1 MNKETIAEHLGFV
14 LEETN
19 FQDLGLKRKGK
30 VRDVYDQGDKLVL
43 IATDRYSAFDR
54 NLTLIPLK
62 GQALTA
68 ITAFWFDKTKQIVPN
83 HVIGIPDPNVIIAK
97 KCEVIPIEVVVRG
110 YITGVTSTALW
121 TKYQEGERDFGSFIL
136 PEGLKKNQKL
146 ERPVLT
152 PTTKSDVHDRP
163 ITVKEIIEEGL
174 VESKRWQ
181 QVEDVAFRLFE
192 FGQKLALGKGLILV
206 DTKYEFGIAPDG
218 TLTLIDEIHTPDS
231 SRYWQAGSY
240 EERFEQALEP
250 EYFDKEFL
258 RLWFKEHCD
267 PYKDKILPE
276 APKDKIAELAHR
288 YVQICEQL
296 TGEEFRIDFE
306 LNPEERIRKNL
317 EKPGS

>member
-240 EERFEQALEP
+240 EERFEQGLEP